1 MNPVDWT
8 TAPGVWPEIGPE
20 IAATLKRIATMPLDE
35 LRAMPELPMRARL
48 YAPSIADV
56 QSVVCEEFAVTRAEM
71 LSPIQTKEI
80 TTPRQIAMYLAC
92 ELTHKT
98 KATIARHFNRDD
110 TVVGHAYRVV
120 QKRPELSPVIARL
133 RAELAP

>member
-1 MNPVDWT
+1 MNIVDWT

-35 LRAMPELPMRARL
+35 LRAMPELPSRPRL

-56 QSVVCEEFAVTRAEM
+56 QSAVCEEFAITRSEM
-71 LSPIQTKEI
+71 LSPIQTREI
-80 TTPRQIAMYLAC
+80 TRARQVAMYLARS
-92 ELTHKT
+92 LTHKSHGQ
-98 KATIARHFNRDD
+98 IARQFNRDP
-110 TVVGHAYRVV
+110 TVVSHACRVV
-120 QKRPELSPVIARL
+120 FRHPELAPVIARL